1 LIKIDNS
8 IIQGQ
13 LVNIDP
19 QMQGKSNQ
27 TPQNQIFDESGEYEV
42 LSLTHSGDTWG
53 DDWSTEV
60 VGIGRN
66 EEKLQSLQA
75 ELGDKFTYH
84 AMDVSVKE
92 NWLSFSKELERQGVG
107 IDLLINNAGVFP
119 LFARIEDLSSEQIQ
133 QVMNVNFYACVYGV
147 EALMKQLGKH
157 GGIVNICSSGALC
170 TVVGTSAY
178 SASKSALKGY
188 TEALILEE
196 KQRYVGLIF
205 PGTTAT
211 ELFRNDEN
219 TKNSALD
226 LVAMSAEK
234 MSRKILRK
242 IDKKRKRA
250 VVGLD
255 AKAMNTLAKLAPVW
269 GLSLIAWV
277 MRISKSKVFNRVF
290 KD

>member
-1 LIKIDNS
+1 MKYLYGKTILLTGASSGIGREMAK
-8 IIQGQ
+8 Q
-13 LVNIDP
+13 LVKTYGASVI
-19 QMQGKSNQ
+19 
-27 TPQNQIFDESGEYEV
+27 
-42 LSLTHSGDTWG
+42 
-53 DDWSTEV
+53 
-60 VGIGRN
+60 GIGRN
-66 EEKLQSLQA
+66 EEKLKSLKT
-75 ELGDKFTYH
+75 ELGDKFNYY

-92 NWLSFSKELERQGVG
+92 NWLDFANKLKMQGIG
-107 IDLLINNAGVFP
+107 IDLLINNAGIFP
-119 LFARIEDLSSEQIQ
+119 QFSRVKDMSSEQIQ
-133 QVMNVNFYACVYGV
+133 EVMNVNFYASVYAIECML
-147 EALMKQLGKH
+147 EALGNK
-157 GGIVNICSSGALC
+157 GGIVNVCSSGALC

-178 SASKSALKGY
+178 SASKSAMKGY

-196 KQRYVGLIF
+196 RKRYVGLIF

-255 AKAMNTLAKLAPVW
+255 AKAMNLLAKLAPVW
-269 GLSLIAWV
+269 GLNLIAWV
-277 MRISKSKVFNRVF
+277 MKTSKSKVFERVF
-290 KD
+290 KE